1 MKAQPIV
8 GPCFFALLGENLF
21 VSRSFIFVL
30 CWMPLFFTT
39 KAEQYEEMI
48 LQDKPSLY
56 FRFNDV
62 EGTRIPSKVGNLFA
76 DIVGKVDLV
85 SPGPLAKY
93 YPYFNSDNKAIRLSG
108 GQQYLRLKD
117 PGSKSVLDF
126 NNGDSITLE
135 AWVNPT
141 SVSTYSYIIGKGRT
155 QNSGMPTN
163 NQNYSLRLTS
173 VKAGRVGISFLFRNK
188 ANKEDADWHRWTS
201 SSGFTLGAWHHVA
214 ISYTYGDSKSIRGY
228 IDGLPVKGVW
238 DMGGETADEPW
249 TGNDEVW
256 IGSSMGGK
264 QAVTLQG
271 GIDEVAIYRHVVSA
285 SRMKMRYKF
294 DAPRFIDN
302 PSKAPAGY
310 VKIDI
315 HEGVSE
321 NWNLIAS
328 DPVESFREP
337 AFAIPYLPNKYNSK
351 GIIIDRPDVF
361 LLRAQTRV
369 VLPKGQIK
377 LLLRSRTSS
386 RLKINGEKIVSLKK
400 ASTSTSAH
408 GKVSKNPENLGPVT
422 RLLRP
427 GMQEVVVEYQSDGKE
442 VHLLLEA
449 FVGGAGKRRPET
461 GELCLAFSAKGKPFE
476 IISPKSPIILT
487 DSSWNEYLYASRER
501 IRLFNSKRRASVG
514 LEEVEKWQRKHEGLN
529 HWAKNNIHVAVPK
542 SVPGYSA
549 SNEIDHFINA
559 KLNKVGRSVLP
570 LVNDD
575 LFLKRVS
582 LDVIGVVPSV
592 GSFSAFKADK
602 SPNKRAKAIERYL
615 DDELGWA
622 DHWTSYWQDVLAENP
637 NIVKPKLNNTG
648 PFRFWIHESL
658 QDNKPMDRFVSELVM
673 MEGSRYYGGTSGFGV
688 ATQNDVPMAAKAQII
703 SQAFLGMQMKCARC
717 HDAPFHS
724 FNQEDLFSIAAM
736 LQRGA
741 LKVPPTSSVP
751 LIPGHKSKVEVTLKP
766 GVSVS
771 PKWPFIDKPL
781 GQLKVSDSRARL
793 ASMITEKN
801 AKRFSEVMVNR
812 IWKRY
817 LGWGL
822 VDSVDDWEEAEPS
835 HPELLKWLSREFVF
849 SGYDFK
855 HIARLILNSHV
866 YQRQIDPVDLQAR
879 NSDGHFNSGPVR
891 RRMSAEQILDSLFA
905 VAGKE
910 MSVEPLTLDINGRGT
925 VSTFLNL
932 GIPRK
937 SWEFTSLSN
946 ERDRP
951 SLAIPR
957 AQTIVDALQVFGWR
971 DTRQDALSK
980 RDEAPNILQPSIV
993 ANGVVGRRI
1002 TQLSDDSAFTKMAL
1016 QKQNPG
1022 ALIEN
1027 LYVRVLSRNP
1037 TNHELGTMKNHIAPG
1052 YMDRIIRN
1060 AKPFVIQERV
1070 LDVSWN
1076 NHLSEEANRI
1086 KIEIER
1092 LVLEGDQPTSRL
1104 NSDWRRRFEDVVYA
1118 LINSPEFIFVP

>member
-1 MKAQPIV
+1 VSKN
-8 GPCFFALLGENLF
+8 FF
-21 VSRSFIFVL
+21 IVL
-30 CWMPLFFTT
+30 CWMHLFFSL
-39 KAEQYEEMI
+39 KADKYEEMI

-56 FRFNDV
+56 FRFNNID
-62 EGTRIPSKVGNLFA
+62 GTRTPSKVGNLSA
-76 DIVGKVDLV
+76 DIVGKVDMA
-85 SPGPLAKY
+85 SPGPRVKY
-93 YPYFNSDNKAIRLSG
+93 YPYFNSDNKAIRLRG

-117 PGSKSVLDF
+117 PGSNSVLDF

-135 AWVNPT
+135 AWVNPI
-141 SVSTYSYIIGKGRT
+141 SVGTYSYIIGKGRT
-155 QNSGMPTN
+155 QNSGMPSN

-173 VKAGRVGISFLFRNK
+173 VKGGKVGISFLFRNK
-188 ANKEDADWHRWTS
+188 ANKEDGDWHRWTS

-214 ISYTYGDSKSIRGY
+214 ISYTYGDPKSIRGY

-238 DMGGETADEPW
+238 DKGGETADEPW

-256 IGSSMGGK
+256 IGSSMGGG

-271 GIDEVAIYRHVVSA
+271 GIDEVAIYRHAVPD

-302 PSKAPAGY
+302 PSKAPANH
-310 VKIDI
+310 VNIDI

-321 NWNLIAS
+321 NWDLIAS
-328 DPVESFREP
+328 DPVESFHEP
-337 AFAIPYLPNKYNSK
+337 AFAIPYLPNKYNGK
-351 GIIIDRPDVF
+351 GIIVDRSDVF
-361 LLRAQTRV
+361 LLRAQTRA
-369 VLPKGQIK
+369 VLPKGQVK

-386 RLKINGEKIVSLKK
+386 RLKINGEEIASLKK
-400 ASTSTSAH
+400 ASTNTSAH
-408 GKVSKNPENLGPVT
+408 GKVSKNPENLGPAT

-449 FVGGAGKRRPET
+449 FVGGTGKRRPET
-461 GELCLAFSAKGKPFE
+461 GELCLAFSAKGKPFQL
-476 IISPKSPIILT
+476 ISPKSAIILT
-487 DSSWNEYLYASRER
+487 DNGWNEYLYASRER
-501 IRLFNSKRRASVG
+501 IRLFNLKRRASVG
-514 LEEVEKWQRKHEGLN
+514 LKEVEKWQGKHESLRQ
-529 HWAKNNIHVAVPK
+529 WAEKNIHVTVPK
-542 SVPGYSA
+542 PVPGYSA

-559 KLNKVGRSVLP
+559 KLNKGGRAGLP
-570 LVNDD
+570 LVDDD
-575 LFLKRVS
+575 LFLRRVS
-582 LDVIGVVPSV
+582 LDVVGVVPTV
-592 GSFSAFKADK
+592 ESFWEFMADK
-602 SPNKRAKAIERYL
+602 GSDKRAKAIERYL
-615 DDELGWA
+615 DDDLGWA

-648 PFRFWIHESL
+648 PFRFWIHESF

-673 MEGSRYYGGTSGFGV
+673 MEGSRYYGGTSGFSV
-688 ATQNDVPMAAKAQII
+688 ATQNDVPMAAKAQIV

-741 LKVPPTSSVP
+741 LKVPSTSSVP

-766 GVSVS
+766 GVSVA
-771 PKWPFIDKPL
+771 PKWPFIDRSL

-793 ASMITEKN
+793 ASMITEGN

-822 VDSVDDWEEAEPS
+822 VDPVDDWEEAVPS
-835 HPELLKWLSREFVF
+835 HPELLKWLSREFIF

-855 HIARLILNSHV
+855 YIARLILNSHV
-866 YQRQIDPVDLQAR
+866 YQRQIDSLDIQTR
-879 NSDGHFNSGPVR
+879 NSGGHFISGPVR
-891 RRMSAEQILDSLFA
+891 RRMSAEQIVDSLFS

-910 MSVEPLTLDINGRGT
+910 MAVEPLTLDINGRGT

-957 AQTIVDALQVFGWR
+957 AQTIVDALQIFGWR
-971 DTRQDALSK
+971 DTRQDASNS
-980 RDEAPNILQPSIV
+980 RDEEPNILQPSII

-1016 QKQNPG
+1016 QKQDPG
-1022 ALIEN
+1022 ALIEK

-1037 TNHELGTMKNHIAPG
+1037 TGHELSVMKSHITPG
-1052 YMDRIIRN
+1052 YMDRIVKD
-1060 AKPFVIQERV
+1060 AKPVAVQETV

-1092 LVLEGDQPTSRL
+1092 LVLEGDRPTSML
-1104 NSDWRRRFEDVVYA
+1104 KSDWRRRFENIVYA
-1118 LINSPEFIFVP
+1118 LINSPEFIFLP